1 MRLLNTT
8 TLRVEQAKRDI
19 VAHERPPFDYAILS
33 HTWGE
38 DEVIFQDMQAEVP
51 KDNPRFSKIVKSC
64 ELAKQDGYEYIWIDT
79 CCIDKSSSAELSEA
93 INAMYLWYSK
103 ATICYTYLSDV
114 DPRDSEDL
122 ELVSSSFRKS
132 RWFTRGWTLQELIAP
147 KRMVFLS
154 KDWNKLGN
162 KHDFLRLLSYITDID
177 HQVLQNVRPLSNIS
191 VARKMS
197 WAAKRTTTRVEDRA
211 YSLLGIFDVNMP
223 LLYGEGLKSFTRLQE
238 EIIKKTDDESLFAHN
253 TLYPSFGF
261 PYGSLLAE
269 TPDCFLNSG
278 NVLLHDKDWRLHKAP
293 EQGVEALS
301 LVTNKGLLVHSFG
314 CLCRYYDELSG
325 GRESICGWLMILDC
339 RMRGDIFAF
348 PAVFLK
354 QLSAGTNRYCRLN
367 PYTLLIVRR
376 TAGKATLEKWPDT
389 YSYLSLDINL
399 RESPLKFFFF

>member
-8 TLRVEQAKRDI
+8 TLRVEQAKRDV

-93 INAMYLWYSK
+93 INSMYLWYSK
-103 ATICYTYLSDV
+103 AAICYAYLSDV
-114 DPRDSEDL
+114 DPRDPRNPKYL

-147 KRMVFLS
+147 TRMAFLS

-162 KHDFLRLLSYITDID
+162 KQDFLRLLSDITDID
-177 HQVLQNVRPLSNIS
+177 HEVLRNVRTRSNIS

-223 LLYGEGLKSFTRLQE
+223 LPDLGIGY
-238 EIIKKTDDESLFAHN
+238 
-253 TLYPSFGF
+253 FGRTQ
-261 PYGSLLAE
+261 GGAE
-269 TPDCFLNSG
+269 WLPG
-278 NVLLHDKDWRLHKAP
+278 N
-293 EQGVEALS
+293 
-301 LVTNKGLLVHSFG
+301 
-314 CLCRYYDELSG
+314 
-325 GRESICGWLMILDC
+325 
-339 RMRGDIFAF
+339 
-348 PAVFLK
+348 
-354 QLSAGTNRYCRLN
+354 
-367 PYTLLIVRR
+367 
-376 TAGKATLEKWPDT
+376 
-389 YSYLSLDINL
+389 
-399 RESPLKFFFF
+399 

>member
-8 TLRVEQAKRDI
+8 TLRVEQAKRDV
-19 VAHERPPFDYAILS
+19 VAHEQPPFGYAILS

-51 KDNPRFSKIVKSC
+51 KDNPRFTKIVKSC

-93 INAMYLWYSK
+93 INSMYLWYSK
-103 ATICYTYLSDV
+103 AGICYAYLSDV
-114 DPRDSEDL
+114 DLRDSEEDL
-122 ELVSSSFRKS
+122 RLIPSSFRKS

-147 KRMVFLS
+147 EHVSFFS

-162 KHDFLRLLSYITDID
+162 KHDFRRLLFDITDID
-177 HQVLQNVRPLSNIS
+177 HEVLRNARTRSNIS

-238 EIIKKTDDESLFAHN
+238 EIIKKTDDESLFSHH
-253 TLYPSFGF
+253 TVVYPSFGF
-261 PYGSLLAE
+261 PYGSLLAH
-269 TPDCFLNSG
+269 TPDCFWNSG
-278 NVLLHDKDWRLHKAP
+278 DVLLHDKDWRLHKAP

-314 CLCRYYDELSG
+314 CLCRYDDKVPY
-325 GRESICGWLMILDC
+325 GRKSIYGWLMILDC

-354 QLSAGTNRYCRLN
+354 LLGAGTNRYYRFS
-367 PYTLLIVRR
+367 PDTLLLVRR

-389 YSYLSLDINL
+389 YSYLSLDIDSC
-399 RESPLKFFFF
+399 ESP